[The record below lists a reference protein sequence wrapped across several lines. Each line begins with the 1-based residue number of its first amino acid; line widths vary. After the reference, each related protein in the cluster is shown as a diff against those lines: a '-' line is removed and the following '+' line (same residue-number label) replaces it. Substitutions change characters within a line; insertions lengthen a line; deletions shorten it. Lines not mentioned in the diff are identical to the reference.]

1 MKTGTLKKK
10 KLALQWKEEKG
21 FDVAVRLHSAKTTS
35 ASQSPTNVL
44 VLSEKKAARVLSFA
58 AAA

>member
-1 MKTGTLKKK
+1 MKTGKIK

-21 FDVAVRLHSAKTTS
+21 FDVAVRLQCAKITS

-44 VLSEKKAARVLSFA
+44 VLSEKKASRVLSFA